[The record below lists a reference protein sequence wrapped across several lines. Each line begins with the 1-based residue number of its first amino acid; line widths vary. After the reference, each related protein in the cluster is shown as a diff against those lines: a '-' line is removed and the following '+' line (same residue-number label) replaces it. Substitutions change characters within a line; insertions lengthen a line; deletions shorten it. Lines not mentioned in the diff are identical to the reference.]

1 MKTQNKVQLIG
12 YVGSDPTITITSNG
26 SKRARIQIATDTFFK
41 NQQGENVKKT
51 SWHTIIA
58 WDHKAE
64 YAENNFLK
72 GSHIL
77 IEGQINYWNFTSAKG
92 EQRHASIIKANLL
105 MNLDR

>member
-12 YVGSDPTITITSNG
+12 YVGRDPIITIASNG
-26 SKRARIQIATDTFFK
+26 SKRAQMRIATDTFFK
-41 NQQGENVKKT
+41 NGQGEQIKKT
-51 SWHTIIA
+51 SWHTIVA
-58 WDHKAE
+58 WDEKAE

-77 IEGQINYWNFTSAKG
+77 IEGQINYWSATSPTGKSLHIS
-92 EQRHASIIKANLL
+92 EIKAHLL

>member
-12 YVGSDPTITITSNG
+12 YVGKDPIITVASNG
-26 SKRARIQIATDTFFK
+26 SKRARIQVATDTFFK
-41 NQQGENVKKT
+41 NQQGEHIKKT
-51 SWHTIIA
+51 AWHTIIA
-58 WDHKAE
+58 WDRKAE

-77 IEGQINYWNFTSAKG
+77 IEGQIHYRSFTGTEGKP
-92 EQRHASIIKANLL
+92 RHISEIKANLL

>member
-12 YVGSDPTITITSNG
+12 YVGKDPIITTATNG
-26 SKRARIQIATDTFFK
+26 SKRARIPVATDVFFK
-41 NQQGENVKKT
+41 NKEGESIKKT
-51 SWHTIIA
+51 SWHTVVA
-58 WDHKAE
+58 WDKKAD

-77 IEGQINYWNFTSAKG
+77 IEGQIRYRRFENKNG
-92 EQRHASIIKANLL
+92 EPRHISEIIADVL

>member
-12 YVGSDPTITITSNG
+12 YLGKNPLVKTASNG
-26 SKRARIQIATDTFFK
+26 SKFARLRIATDRFFK
-41 NQQGENVKKT
+41 NKKGENIKKT
-51 SWHTIIA
+51 SWHNIIA
-58 WDHKAE
+58 WDKKAD

-77 IEGQINYWNFTSAKG
+77 VDGHIKYRSYKDEKG
-92 EQRHASIIKANLL
+92 EPRHISEIIAELL

>member
-12 YVGSDPTITITSNG
+12 YVGNDPTVTTASNG
-26 SKRARIQIATDTFFK
+26 SKRARLRVATDAFFR
-41 NQQGENVKKT
+41 NQKGESVKKT
-51 SWHTIIA
+51 SWHTIVA
-58 WDHKAE
+58 WDKKAE

-77 IEGQINYWNFTSAKG
+77 IDGHIKYRSYKNEKG
-92 EQRHASIIKANLL
+92 EPRHISEIIAELL